1 MGTERSPKALAYNV
15 ASVPMTSMRHVVLTW
30 EHAPNK
36 PQKRAPNIPQFYNTF
51 EVYHK
56 LWIPIVIDEFRTDL
70 EEEWR

>member
-1 MGTERSPKALAYNV
+1 
-15 ASVPMTSMRHVVLTW
+15 MRHVILTW